1 MPYPSDGIPAY
12 TGPSSQFPSGG
23 LSPLEQRGHDA
34 AQGETP
40 GAVAGELR
48 ALLAAGGFNEKS
60 AGLGTAADHRA

>member
-1 MPYPSDGIPAY
+1 MPYPTPGIPAY
-12 TGPSSQFPSGG
+12 TGPSSQFPTGG

-34 AQGETP
+34 VQAETP

-60 AGLGTAADHRA
+60 AGLGANADHQA